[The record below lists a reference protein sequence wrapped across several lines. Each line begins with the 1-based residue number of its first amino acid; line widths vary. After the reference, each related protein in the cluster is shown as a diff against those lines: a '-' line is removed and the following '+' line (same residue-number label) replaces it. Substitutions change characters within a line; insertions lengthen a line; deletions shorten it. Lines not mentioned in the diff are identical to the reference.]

1 MRWTLRIIV
10 LVALLWIGYAAWPF
24 WAVYDFA
31 TAVERR
37 DGGAVADR
45 VNFPAV
51 RQSLSEQIML
61 AYLQLTGKDARLGQF
76 GRGIAVAAAASM
88 ADPIVAK
95 FVSAEALIDLLRDDG
110 GLALGLPD
118 QATTSARLSS
128 GSLGN
133 VWQLFIHSEQGLRTF
148 ALDVPIGA
156 PAPRRFR
163 LLFRLTAWTWKL
175 SAVEL
180 PAELRLRLA
189 RELVKQIDG
198 K

>member
-37 DGGAVADR
+37 DSGAVADR

-51 RQSLSEQIML
+51 RQSLSEQIVL

-76 GRGIAVAAAASM
+76 GRGIAVAAVASI

-118 QATTSARLSS
+118 QASTSARLNS
-128 GSLGN
+128 G
-133 VWQLFIHSEQGLRTF
+133 
-148 ALDVPIGA
+148 
-156 PAPRRFR
+156 
-163 LLFRLTAWTWKL
+163 
-175 SAVEL
+175 
-180 PAELRLRLA
+180 
-189 RELVKQIDG
+189 
-198 K
+198 